1 MLQTVS
7 FELNFC
13 YAQSTTVVSG
23 NKEFASE
30 KFTLYYKVK
39 DNCLFLQMSVEL
51 PLFPAIMFGE
61 QYDFSDYVMHMTGS
75 SR

>member
-1 MLQTVS
+1 
-7 FELNFC
+7 
-13 YAQSTTVVSG
+13 VSG
-23 NKEFASE
+23 NKVLTSE

-39 DNCLFLQMSVEL
+39 DIRLFLQIMSVEL

-61 QYDFSDYVMHMTGS
+61 QYDFSDYVMHLAGS